1 MTSDFD
7 FAYMDRTKQLPI
19 LQSVGEVIGN
29 FQLDNLTHNFYH
41 QDTFFQQGES
51 LVITMTTY
59 DRDAIKNILSTCS
72 QAI

>member
-1 MTSDFD
+1 MATVFDLTSIDQI
-7 FAYMDRTKQLPI
+7 KQLPI